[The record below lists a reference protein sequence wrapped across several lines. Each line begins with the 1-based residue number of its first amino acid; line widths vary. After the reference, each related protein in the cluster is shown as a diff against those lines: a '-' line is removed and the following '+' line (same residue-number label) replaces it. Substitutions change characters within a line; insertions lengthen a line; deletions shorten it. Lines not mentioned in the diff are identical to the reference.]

1 MSDLLLILLV
11 VAVAGLTVV
20 VLLRLRPTTPLPADP
35 VASPE
40 QQQLVA
46 QVAALRGL
54 VEGIQTQTASD
65 RQTIERALG
74 EGARGTQQLVQ
85 QVAERLVKIDTA
97 QAAIGSLQS
106 QVTDLVT
113 ILGNNQA
120 RGAFGEATLEA
131 IVQDILPPNM
141 FEFQATL
148 STGTRVDCLIRMPD
162 GGDLGVDSKFPLEGY
177 RAFLAASD
185 DAGRAVAVRDFSQSV
200 RKHVDDIAAK
210 YVIPPETREIALMF
224 IPAESIYLAIH
235 TDFDEL
241 RSYAHRKRI
250 YLASPNTL
258 HGWLTSL
265 RSVYI
270 NTQLAEQA
278 ALIRDEV
285 RRIVDDVG
293 RLDDRVDSLE
303 RHFDQAQRDIK
314 DIRTS
319 ANKVVK
325 RGERI
330 SSAELATPDGTAGEI
345 LPGDDA

>member
-1 MSDLLLILLV
+1 MLFRSEALARLDQ
-11 VAVAGLTVV
+11 AVK
-20 VLLRLRPTTPLPADP
+20 
-35 VASPE
+35 
-40 QQQLVA
+40 
-46 QVAALRGL
+46 GL
-54 VEGIQTQTASD
+54 VEQSNRD
-65 RQTIERALG
+65 RDAVQKALG
-74 EGARGTQQLVQ
+74 EGARDTQQLVQ

-97 QAAIGSLQS
+97 QAAIGSLQG

-131 IVQDILPPNM
+131 VVQDVLPPHM
-141 FEFQATL
+141 YEFQDTL
-148 STGTRVDCLIRMPD
+148 STGTRVDCRIKMPA

-177 RAFLAASD
+177 RAYLTATD
-185 DAGRAVAVRDFSQSV
+185 DASRAIASRDFSQAV
-200 RKHVDDIAAK
+200 KKHVDDISAK
-210 YVIPPETREIALMF
+210 YIVVPETREMALMF

-241 RSYAHRKRI
+241 RAYAHRKRV

-285 RRIVDDVG
+285 RLIVEDIT
-293 RLDDRVDSLE
+293 RLDDREDSLE

-319 ANKVVK
+319 ASKVLK

-330 SSAELATPDGTAGEI
+330 SAAELTAPDETSGEL
-345 LPGDDA
+345 LPGEDA

>member
-1 MSDLLLILLV
+1 MNDLLLIVLALV
-11 VAVAGLTVV
+11 AAGLAAALF
-20 VLLRLRPTTPLPADP
+20 VLIRNRPAGAPAP
-35 VASPE
+35 VATDTASLE
-40 QQQLVA
+40 
-46 QVAALRGL
+46 ALARLDQAVKGL
-54 VEGIQTQTASD
+54 VEQSNRD
-65 RQTIERALG
+65 RDAVQKALG
-74 EGARGTQQLVQ
+74 EGARDTQQLVQ

-97 QAAIGSLQS
+97 QAAIGSLQG

-131 IVQDILPPNM
+131 VVQDVLPPHM
-141 FEFQATL
+141 YEFQDTL
-148 STGTRVDCLIRMPD
+148 ATGTRVDCRIKMPA

-177 RAFLAASD
+177 RAYLAASD
-185 DAGRAVAVRDFSQSV
+185 DASRAIASRDFSQAV
-200 RKHVDDIAAK
+200 KKHVDDISTK
-210 YVIPPETREIALMF
+210 YIVVPETREMALMF

-241 RSYAHRKRI
+241 RAYAHRKRV

-285 RRIVDDVG
+285 RLIVDDIT

-319 ANKVVK
+319 ASKVLK

-330 SSAELATPDGTAGEI
+330 SAAELTTPDETSGEL
-345 LPGDDA
+345 LPGEDA